1 MALNPPKSAF
11 DRCADDYSRH
21 RPTYPAGAL
30 DVIAER
36 AGPPAGRWAADVGA
50 GTGIF
55 SRLLAH
61 RGWRVIAVDPS
72 LPMLGR
78 FESAD
83 LPHPTGPTI
92 RRLNASAEATAL
104 KTSTLS
110 LVTAAQAFHWF
121 NPPYAL
127 AEFARI
133 LKPGGLLVLLWNN
146 RDDAKSAFA
155 KEYEALI
162 AQYNPAYQHEYRRQD
177 WPAKIARQGDFQP
190 ARQAG
195 LSHTWQLSA
204 DAFIGFTRSTSYI
217 RNVLSAEQRPRFE
230 DDVRR
235 LIDHHFGDGP
245 CQIPMNTDIWTAQRR

>member
-1 MALNPPKSAF
+1 MAKLTPKPAF

-30 DVIAER
+30 DLIAQR
-36 AGPPAGRWAADVGA
+36 AGPPAGRWAADLGA

-55 SRLLAH
+55 SRLLAQ
-61 RGWRVIAVDPS
+61 RGWQVIAVDPS
-72 LPMLGR
+72 LPMLER
-78 FESAD
+78 FESTDSVCASS
-83 LPHPTGPTI
+83 PSI
-92 RRLNASAEATAL
+92 RRINASAEATAL
-104 KTSTLS
+104 KPSSIS

-155 KEYEALI
+155 KKYEALI

-177 WPAKIARQGDFQP
+177 WPQKIAAQGDFHP
-190 ARQAG
+190 ACQANVAHIWT
-195 LSHTWQLSA
+195 LTA

-235 LIDHHFGDGP
+235 LIDHHFGAGP
-245 CQIPMNTDIWTAQRR
+245 CHVPMNTDIWTAVRR